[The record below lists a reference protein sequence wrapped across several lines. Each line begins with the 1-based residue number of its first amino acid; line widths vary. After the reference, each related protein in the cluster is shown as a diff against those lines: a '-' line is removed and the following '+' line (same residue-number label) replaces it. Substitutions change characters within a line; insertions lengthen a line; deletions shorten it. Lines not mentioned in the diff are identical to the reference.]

1 MRGTGEGRGRGEGGR
16 WEQAEE
22 RGGGGSAE
30 APKCGQEL
38 ARGGPR
44 AASGRDARSSTQPPQ
59 DTRLPLIAGPTRVVH
74 VRLR

>member
-1 MRGTGEGRGRGEGGR
+1 MGGARGAAGNRRRSG
-16 WEQAEE
+16 
-22 RGGGGSAE
+22 AE
-30 APKCGQEL
+30 AAAPKRGQEL